1 MPGKS
6 VKVVVAAVVAAGA
19 LAGCGGQTR
28 VGTAALVGGDR
39 ITVSSLDHTVRDWRG
54 QFKDDPVANQIRA
67 NSSGLAPGLGD
78 QESET
83 DMQGALSLL
92 MNFRVA
98 DRVARKAG
106 VSVPDGLADRTTA
119 LMDQRGGA
127 GSITLASGLPRSRA
141 RDLARFIAT
150 QTAVMQKFG
159 ADLNNAQ
166 SPLTVQAAQQWGELF
181 QRTADGMHIKINP
194 RFGRYDAAKVDIGP
208 VVYDLSSAE
217 TGTSER

>member
-39 ITVSSLDHTVRDWRG
+39 ITVTSLDQTVRDWRG
-54 QFKDDPVANQIRA
+54 QFEDDPVANQIRA
-67 NSSGLAPGLGD
+67 NSTGLAPGLAD
-78 QESET
+78 EESET
-83 DMQGALSLL
+83 DMEGALSLL
-92 MNFRVA
+92 VNFRVA
-98 DRVARKAG
+98 DRVARDAG
-106 VSVPDGLADRTTA
+106 VPVPDGLTAQTAA

-150 QTAVMQKFG
+150 QTAVMQRFG
-159 ADLNNAQ
+159 ADLSNAR
-166 SPLTVQAAQQWGELF
+166 SPLTVQAAQQWGLKF
-181 QRTADGMHIKINP
+181 QQAARDMHIKINP

-208 VVYDLSSAE
+208 VVYELSTAE
-217 TGTSER
+217 TGTAEK